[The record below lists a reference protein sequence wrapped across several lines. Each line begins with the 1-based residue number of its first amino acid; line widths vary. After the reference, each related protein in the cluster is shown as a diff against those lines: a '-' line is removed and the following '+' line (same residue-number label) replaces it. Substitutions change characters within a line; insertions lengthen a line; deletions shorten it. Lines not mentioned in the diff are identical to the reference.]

1 MNATNEQV
9 RAACYCRIS
18 SDPKDKREGVDRQ
31 REDTAILC
39 EIKGW
44 QVAGVYIDN
53 DRSASNGKHRPE
65 WERLLTDIEAGKID
79 AVAAW
84 DQDRVNRMM
93 EDFVSYK
100 KVFVKR
106 GILLATSN
114 NGDIDLSTPSGVLT
128 ATIKTAVSE
137 HEISM
142 MKIRMRRAAKQKAE
156 RGEPKWKRAFGYSG
170 DTYQLDPHTAPL
182 VKQAYAAV
190 LAGSSLGDVA
200 RMFNDA
206 GAYGLTGRPWTQST
220 VSLFLRKPRNAGL
233 RAHNGEIV
241 GKGTWPALVDE
252 STWRAAQS
260 VLDAPG
266 RAPGR
271 KSVRRHLLTG
281 VLQCGKCGHHVVGQW
296 TREVKIAYSCR
307 ACRGVSI
314 RAEHVEPLLYSVVSG
329 RLAMPDAIDL
339 LKAELHDEAEA
350 EALRIESSTLM
361 AELDNLAVER
371 AEGLLTAR
379 QVKISTD
386 IINEKLAKLQL
397 RQQDQQRLRV
407 FDGLPLG
414 RPEVADAVKRLS
426 PDRFRAVLAVLATVT
441 VAPVGKGG
449 RVFNPERV
457 QVNWR

>member
-1 MNATNEQV
+1 MKYTQCGPATNEQV

-65 WERLLTDIEAGKID
+65 WERLLADIEAGKID

-93 EDFVSYK
+93 EDFESYK

-106 GILLATSN
+106 GIQLATSN

-156 RGEPKWKRAFGYSG
+156 RGEPKWKWAFGYLG
-170 DTYQLDPHTAPL
+170 DTYQPDPHTAPL

-190 LAGSSLGDVA
+190 LAGSSLGDIA

-233 RAHNGEIV
+233 RAHNDEIV

-271 KSVRRHLLTG
+271 KTVRRHLLTG

-296 TREVKIAYSCR
+296 TREGKIAYSCR

-350 EALRIESSTLM
+350 EALRIETSTLM

-379 QVKISTD
+379 QVKIGTD

-397 RQQDQQRLRV
+397 RQQDQERLRV

-414 RPEVADAVKRLS
+414 RPEVADAVAAVTGPVPRCARRAGDG
-426 PDRFRAVLAVLATVT
+426 DRGA
-441 VAPVGKGG
+441 G
-449 RVFNPERV
+449 RQGWARV
-457 QVNWR
+457 QS